1 MNRAII
7 LWMILFTISACEWLW
22 DAGNRGT
29 LTRHVAELLKNN
41 GVEARG
47 LECRMVGT
55 SRAGECT
62 IQLTAQEAQ
71 RVIPGLGL
79 RKEEEALGANE
90 MGRQNPEVTG
100 DWKSRSQERKRSSV
114 AVFGIFGRP
123 ANLRLK
129 DGSAFDFF
137 KLVITRSLNGGKISV
152 AYSYG

>member
-1 MNRAII
+1 MNQVI
-7 LWMILFTISACEWLW
+7 LLLMILFTIPACEWLW

-29 LTRHVAELLKNN
+29 LTRHVAEILLTH

-62 IQLTAQEAQ
+62 IQLTAQEA
-71 RVIPGLGL
+71 RRIISALGL
-79 RKEEEALGANE
+79 RKEEEALGGNE
-90 MGRQNPEVTG
+90 TGPQDPEVTG
-100 DWKSRSQERKRSSV
+100 ESKSMSQEHKSSAS
-114 AVFGIFGRP
+114 AVFGISGRP

-129 DGSAFDFF
+129 DGSAFDYF
-137 KLVITRSLNGGKISV
+137 KLFITQGLDGAKIRV